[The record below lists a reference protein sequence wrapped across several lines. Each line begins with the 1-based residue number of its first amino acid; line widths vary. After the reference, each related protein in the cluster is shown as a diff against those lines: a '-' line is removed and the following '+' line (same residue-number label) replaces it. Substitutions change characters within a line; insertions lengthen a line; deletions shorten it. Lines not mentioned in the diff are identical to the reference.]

1 MIRIPAPL
9 RAATLAL
16 ALGSLTACYDDL
28 VGGSS
33 GVDVVLID
41 RSGSIPAADRALY
54 ARSIAGI
61 GAGLDAG
68 GRVLVAAIG
77 DTDRSRFTPLF
88 ELKAEDSDV
97 RLKREANLRKARAE
111 LTAALPTLLPEEP
124 AAGADSTRI
133 LETIAAACEAFH
145 GKGGRLFVLSDAIEE
160 SPALD
165 LARLPAG
172 PEAIPGAIAEARAA
186 GLLPDLK
193 GVELHIIGAGG
204 DDTRLGVEGI
214 RAFWHAYAEATGATL
229 VRIGRLP
236 HEPA

>member
-16 ALGSLTACYDDL
+16 ALGSLSACYDNL
-28 VGGSS
+28 VGSS

-54 ARSIAGI
+54 TRSIAGV
-61 GAGLDAG
+61 GAGIDAG

-77 DTDRSRFTPLF
+77 DTDRSRFTTLF

-124 AAGADSTRI
+124 RAGARSTRI
-133 LETIAAACEAFH
+133 LEAIAAASEAFR
-145 GKGGRLFVLSDAIEE
+145 GKGGRLFILSDAIEE
-160 SPALD
+160 SPTLN
-165 LARLPAG
+165 LAHLPAG
-172 PEAIPGAIAEARAA
+172 PEAIPGAIDKARAA

-204 DDTRLGVEGI
+204 DDTAIGVEGI
-214 RAFWHAYAEATGATL
+214 RAFWHAYAKATGATL
-229 VRIGRLP
+229 VHIGRLP
-236 HEPA
+236 HEAG